1 MSKRVAC
8 TVVKLK
14 LRILLKYQMQEK
26 RISGRREKADSIS
39 KVRFP
44 PFLLNK
50 MVAIKSHKVKRTS
63 QLATKE
69 VAIRGGGAFDKLLGK
84 TKMNSRPA

>member
-1 MSKRVAC
+1 
-8 TVVKLK
+8 VKLK
-14 LRILLKYQMQEK
+14 LRILLEYQMQEK

-50 MVAIKSHKVKRTS
+50 MVAIKSHKMKMTS
-63 QLATKE
+63 QLTTKE
-69 VAIRGGGAFDKLLGK
+69 VAIEVGGAVDKVLGK
-84 TKMNSRPA
+84 TNMNSRPD